1 MVWATYAVL
10 TADYSKNT
18 AMDDIAGAGAGA
30 GAGSAVDAAVLMME
44 LASTTNQCKSLNLMY
59 SPK

>member
-18 AMDDIAGAGAGA
+18 AMDDIAGAGA

>member
-1 MVWATYAVL
+1 MNLHQNEDGDGDGCDA
-10 TADYSKNT
+10 
-18 AMDDIAGAGAGA
+18 AGAGAGA